1 MMYGVQAVGPSPQ
14 RRVALGTLALHA
26 LLDSRARPFGLQSKL
41 GHCTPHLQH
50 QLSGQLHNIS
60 CAFCNRD
67 KHCAPL
73 VRSGTAYIE
82 SGAQMPCS
90 QLSRSFLCPKNTFA
104 TNEISSTCSPA
115 VDQIRL
121 YLISLHGVNP
131 KAPLSGSFGA
141 RLPEVHL
148 GVAGEDGEADHVA
161 MPHSRLLAG
170 VYACRLQVACKGQG
184 LAGSLAAV
192 HGF

>member
-1 MMYGVQAVGPSPQ
+1 MHCLTQERGLLAFSQSSVTAHPIFSINSADSCTTSP
-14 RRVALGTLALHA
+14 VLSATGT
-26 LLDSRARPFGLQSKL
+26 STVR
-41 GHCTPHLQH
+41 
-50 QLSGQLHNIS
+50 
-60 CAFCNRD
+60 
-67 KHCAPL
+67 PL

-82 SGAQMPCS
+82 LGAQMPCS
-90 QLSRSFLCPKNTFA
+90 QLLRSFLCPKNTFA

-170 VYACRLQVACKGQG
+170 VYACRLQVACKSQG
-184 LAGSLAAV
+184 FGGSLAAV